1 LILFAGGFHGKRV
14 MDLKPLSGG
23 VRVTGPMKV
32 NGVPLRRVNACY
44 VIATSAGVDM

>member
-1 LILFAGGFHGKRV
+1 

-32 NGVPLRRVNACY
+32 NGVPQLRRVNAYY